1 MQGLQDLWEFK
12 LEIKMKNLEKKSKRY
27 RETVKN
33 FDQTKSYKISE
44 AIKLVKE
51 RSKVKFIESLDLS
64 MNLNLGKDK
73 ADQTL
78 RTTVDLPHGNGKKI
92 RVAVICSNEKIEEAK
107 TSNAEKFGSEDLVDE
122 INNGKVDFD
131 ILVCTPDMMS
141 KVGKLGKV
149 LGPKGLMP
157 NPKFGTVAKDI
168 KKAVN
173 DIKKGKVEIRCDK
186 DGNLSLS
193 IGRINFDEKKIIDNY
208 KSVLETLEKDTPGI
222 KTMIR
227 SAFIS
232 SSMGPS
238 AQLIVNEI

>member
-1 MQGLQDLWEFK
+1 MS
-12 LEIKMKNLEKKSKRY
+12 NLEKKSKRY
-27 RETVKN
+27 RELIKDL
-33 FDQTKSYKISE
+33 DQTKTYKIGE
-44 AIKLVKE
+44 AIKLIKKS
-51 RSKVKFIESLDLS
+51 SKVKFVESIDLS
-64 MNLNLGKDK
+64 INLNLGKDK

-78 RTTVDLPHGNGKKI
+78 RTTVNLPYGNGKKI
-92 RVAVICSNEKIEEAK
+92 KVAVICSNEKIEEAK
-107 TSNAEKFGSEDLVDE
+107 LSNAEKFGSEDLVDE

-157 NPKFGTVAKDI
+157 NPKFGTVANDI
-168 KKAVN
+168 KKAVS
-173 DIKKGKVEIRCDK
+173 DIKKGKVEVRCDK

-193 IGRINFDEKKIIDNY
+193 IGRANFDEKKIIDNY
-208 KSVLETLEKDTPGI
+208 KSVLETLDKDTPGI
-222 KTMIR
+222 KSMIR

-238 AQLIVNEI
+238 AQLTLNEL

>member
-1 MQGLQDLWEFK
+1 MTN
-12 LEIKMKNLEKKSKRY
+12 IEKKSKRY
-27 RETVKN
+27 RQIIKGL
-33 FDQTKSYKISE
+33 DQTKSYKVDE
-44 AIKLVKE
+44 AIKLIKE
-51 RSKVKFIESLDLS
+51 RSKVKFIESMDLS
-64 MNLNLGKDK
+64 INLNLGKDK
-73 ADQTL
+73 KDQTL

-107 TSNAEKFGSEDLVDE
+107 ASNAEKFGSDDLVEE

-131 ILVCTPDMMS
+131 ILVCSPDMMS

-193 IGRINFDEKKIIDNY
+193 IGRANFNEKKIIENY
-208 KSVLETLEKDTPGI
+208 KSVLETLEKDTPGLNNMI
-222 KTMIR
+222 K

-238 AQLIVNEI
+238 ARLIIKEV

>member
-1 MQGLQDLWEFK
+1 MS
-12 LEIKMKNLEKKSKRY
+12 NLEKKSKRY
-27 RETVKN
+27 REIVKDL
-33 FDQTKSYKISE
+33 DQTKSYKIDD
-44 AIKLVKE
+44 AIKLIKKS
-51 RSKVKFIESLDLS
+51 SKVKFIESVDLS
-64 MNLNLGKDK
+64 INLNLGKDK

-78 RTTVDLPHGNGKKI
+78 RTTVNLPHGNGKKI

-107 TSNAEKFGSEDLVDE
+107 LSNAEKFGSEDLVDE

-168 KKAVN
+168 KKAVS
-173 DIKKGKVEIRCDK
+173 DIKKGKVEVRCDK

-193 IGRINFDEKKIIDNY
+193 IGRANFDEKKIIDNY
-208 KSVLETLEKDTPGI
+208 KSVLETLDKDTPGI
-222 KTMIR
+222 KSMIR

-238 AQLIVNEI
+238 AQLIVNEL

>member
-1 MQGLQDLWEFK
+1 MS
-12 LEIKMKNLEKKSKRY
+12 NLEKKSKRY
-27 RETVKN
+27 REIIKDI
-33 FDQTKSYKISE
+33 DQTKSYKIAE
-44 AIKLVKE
+44 AIKLIKKN
-51 RSKVKFIESLDLS
+51 SKVKFIESLDLS
-64 MNLNLGKDK
+64 INLNLGKDK

-78 RTTVDLPHGNGKKI
+78 RTTVDLPHGNGKKV
-92 RVAVICSNEKIEEAK
+92 RVAVICSNEKIEDAK
-107 TSNAEKFGSEDLVDE
+107 SSNAEKCGSEDLLGE
-122 INNGKVDFD
+122 ISNGKVDFD

-168 KKAVN
+168 KKAVS

-193 IGRINFDEKKIIDNY
+193 LGRVNFDEKKIIENY
-208 KSVLETLEKDTPGI
+208 KSVLETLDKDTPGI
-222 KTMIR
+222 KGMIR

-238 AQLIVNEI
+238 AKLIVNEL

>member
-1 MQGLQDLWEFK
+1 
-12 LEIKMKNLEKKSKRY
+12 MKVKENRSKRY
-27 RETVKN
+27 REILKGIDQKKVYDINEAVKL
-33 FDQTKSYKISE
+33 I
-44 AIKLVKE
+44 KE
-51 RSKVKFIESLDLS
+51 RSKAKFIESIDLS
-64 MNLNLGKDK
+64 IYLSMGKEK
-73 ADQTL
+73 ADQSI
-78 RTTVDLPHGNGKKI
+78 RTAVDLPHGNGKKI
-92 RVAVICSNEKIEEAK
+92 RVAVICPNEKIEDAK
-107 TSNAEKFGSEDLVDE
+107 SSNAEKYGSDDLVEE

-168 KKAVN
+168 KKAVS
-173 DIKKGKVEIRCDK
+173 DIKKGKVEVRCDK

-193 IGRINFDEKKIIDNY
+193 IGRVNFDEKKIIENY
-208 KSVLETLEKDTPGI
+208 KSVLETLDKDTPGI
-222 KTMIR
+222 KNMVK

-238 AQLIVNEI
+238 TKITVTEI

>member
-1 MQGLQDLWEFK
+1 MR
-12 LEIKMKNLEKKSKRY
+12 NLEKKSKRY
-27 RETVKN
+27 RDLIKDL
-33 FDQTKSYKISE
+33 DQTKSYKIGE
-44 AIKLVKE
+44 AIKLIKKS
-51 RSKVKFIESLDLS
+51 SKVKFIESIDLS
-64 MNLNLGKDK
+64 INLNLGKDK
-73 ADQTL
+73 SDQTL

-107 TSNAEKFGSEDLVDE
+107 LSNAEKFGSEDLVDE

-168 KKAVN
+168 KKAVS

-193 IGRINFDEKKIIDNY
+193 LGRINFDEKKIIDNY
-208 KSVLETLEKDTPGI
+208 KSVLETLDKDTPGI
-222 KTMIR
+222 KSMIR

-238 AQLIVNEI
+238 AQLIVNEL

>member
-1 MQGLQDLWEFK
+1 MRN
-12 LEIKMKNLEKKSKRY
+12 IEKKSKRY
-27 RETVKN
+27 RQIVKGL
-33 FDQTKSYKISE
+33 DQTKSYNVDE
-44 AIKLVKE
+44 AIKLIKE
-51 RSKVKFIESLDLS
+51 RSKVKFVESIDLS
-64 MNLNLGKDK
+64 INLNLGKDK
-73 ADQTL
+73 TDQTL

-107 TSNAEKFGSEDLVDE
+107 SSNAEKFGSEDLVEE

-131 ILVCTPDMMS
+131 ILVCSPDMMS

-193 IGRINFDEKKIIDNY
+193 IGRANFDEKKIIDNI
-208 KSVLETLEKDTPGI
+208 KSVLESLEKDTPGI
-222 KTMIR
+222 KNMIN

-238 AQLIVNEI
+238 AKLIVKEV

>member
-1 MQGLQDLWEFK
+1 MTN
-12 LEIKMKNLEKKSKRY
+12 IEKKSKRY
-27 RETVKN
+27 RQIIKGL
-33 FDQTKSYKISE
+33 DQTKSYKVDE
-44 AIKLVKE
+44 AIKLIKE
-51 RSKVKFIESLDLS
+51 RSKVKFIESMDLS
-64 MNLNLGKDK
+64 INLNLGKDK
-73 ADQTL
+73 KDQTL

-92 RVAVICSNEKIEEAK
+92 GVAVICSNEKIEEAK
-107 TSNAEKFGSEDLVDE
+107 ASNAEKFGSDDLVEE

-131 ILVCTPDMMS
+131 ILVCSPDMMS

-193 IGRINFDEKKIIDNY
+193 IGRANFDEKKIIENY
-208 KSVLETLEKDTPGI
+208 KSVLETLEKDTPGLNNMI
-222 KTMIR
+222 K

-238 AQLIVNEI
+238 ARLIIKEV

>member
-1 MQGLQDLWEFK
+1 MR
-12 LEIKMKNLEKKSKRY
+12 NLEKKSKRY
-27 RETVKN
+27 RDLIKDL
-33 FDQTKSYKISE
+33 DQTKSYKIGE
-44 AIKLVKE
+44 AIKLIKKS
-51 RSKVKFIESLDLS
+51 SKVKFIESIDLS
-64 MNLNLGKDK
+64 INLNLGKDK
-73 ADQTL
+73 SDQTL

-107 TSNAEKFGSEDLVDE
+107 LSNAEKFGSEDLVDE

-168 KKAVN
+168 KKAVS

-193 IGRINFDEKKIIDNY
+193 LGRVNFDEKKIIDNY
-208 KSVLETLEKDTPGI
+208 KSVLETLDKDTPGI
-222 KTMIR
+222 KSMIR

-238 AQLIVNEI
+238 AQLIVNEL

>member
-1 MQGLQDLWEFK
+1 MS
-12 LEIKMKNLEKKSKRY
+12 NLKKKSKRY
-27 RETVKN
+27 REIVN
-33 FDQTKSYKISE
+33 DLDQTKSYKIDE
-44 AIKLVKE
+44 AIKLIKKS
-51 RSKVKFIESLDLS
+51 SKVKFVESIDLS
-64 MNLNLGKDK
+64 INLNLGKNK

-78 RTTVDLPHGNGKKI
+78 RTTVNLPYGNGKKI
-92 RVAVICSNEKIEEAK
+92 KVAVICSNEKIEEAK
-107 TSNAEKFGSEDLVDE
+107 LSNAEKFGSEDLVDE

-157 NPKFGTVAKDI
+157 NPKFGTVANDI
-168 KKAVN
+168 KKAVS
-173 DIKKGKVEIRCDK
+173 DIKKGKVEVRCDK

-193 IGRINFDEKKIIDNY
+193 IGRANFDEKKIIDNY
-208 KSVLETLEKDTPGI
+208 KSVLETLDKDTPGI
-222 KTMIR
+222 KSMIR

-238 AQLIVNEI
+238 AQLTLNEL

>member
-1 MQGLQDLWEFK
+1 MRN
-12 LEIKMKNLEKKSKRY
+12 IEKKSKRY
-27 RETVKN
+27 RQIVKGL
-33 FDQTKSYKISE
+33 DQTKSYKVDE
-44 AIKLVKE
+44 AIKLIKE
-51 RSKVKFIESLDLS
+51 RSKVKFVESVDLS
-64 MNLNLGKDK
+64 INLNLGKDK
-73 ADQTL
+73 TDQTL

-107 TSNAEKFGSEDLVDE
+107 SSNAEKFGSEDLVEE

-131 ILVCTPDMMS
+131 ILVCSPDMMS

-168 KKAVN
+168 KKAVS

-193 IGRINFDEKKIIDNY
+193 IGRANFDEKKIIDNY

-222 KTMIR
+222 KNMIN

-238 AQLIVNEI
+238 TQLIVKEV

>member
-1 MQGLQDLWEFK
+1 
-12 LEIKMKNLEKKSKRY
+12 MKTSEKKSKRY
-27 RETVKN
+27 REMLKGL
-33 FDQTKSYKISE
+33 DQSKKYKIDE
-44 AIKLVKE
+44 AIKLIKE
-51 RSKVKFIESLDLS
+51 RSKAKFVESIDLS
-64 MNLNLGKDK
+64 INLDFGKDK
-73 ADQTL
+73 KDQGL
-78 RTTVDLPHGNGKKI
+78 RTTVDLPHGNGKNIK
-92 RVAVICSNEKIEEAK
+92 VAVICSNEKIDEAK
-107 TSNAEKFGSEDLVDE
+107 SSSADKFGCEDLVDE

-168 KKAVN
+168 KMAVN

-193 IGRINFDEKKIIDNY
+193 IGRANYDDKKIIDNY
-208 KSVLETLEKDTPGI
+208 KSVLDTLSKDMPSSGSLI
-222 KTMIR
+222 K

-232 SSMGPS
+232 SSMSPS
-238 AQLIVNEI
+238 AQIIFKEV

>member
-1 MQGLQDLWEFK
+1 
-12 LEIKMKNLEKKSKRY
+12 MKNLEKKSKRY
-27 RETVKN
+27 RDIIKGL
-33 FDQTKSYKISE
+33 DQTKSYKIDE
-44 AIKLVKE
+44 AVKLIKE
-51 RSKVKFIESLDLS
+51 RSKVKFIESIDLS
-64 MNLNLGKDK
+64 INLTLGKDK
-73 ADQTL
+73 KDQTL

-92 RVAVICSNEKIEEAK
+92 KVAVICSNEKIEEAK
-107 TSNAEKFGSEDLVDE
+107 SSNAEKIGSEDLVDE

-131 ILVCTPDMMS
+131 ILICTPDMMS

-173 DIKKGKVEIRCDK
+173 DIKKGKVEVRCDK

-193 IGRINFDEKKIIDNY
+193 IGRANFDDTKIIDNY
-208 KSVLETLEKDTPGI
+208 KSVLETLDKDMPGI
-222 KTMIR
+222 KNMIK

-232 SSMGPS
+232 STMGPS
-238 AQLIVNEI
+238 AQLIVSEL

>member
-1 MQGLQDLWEFK
+1 MS
-12 LEIKMKNLEKKSKRY
+12 NLEKKSKRY
-27 RETVKN
+27 RELIKDL
-33 FDQTKSYKISE
+33 DQTKTYKIGE
-44 AIKLVKE
+44 AIKLIKK
-51 RSKVKFIESLDLS
+51 STKVKFIESIDLS
-64 MNLNLGKDK
+64 INLNLGKDK
-73 ADQTL
+73 SDQTL
-78 RTTVDLPHGNGKKI
+78 RTTVDFPHGNGKKM
-92 RVAVICSNEKIEEAK
+92 RVAVICSNEKIDEAK
-107 TSNAEKFGSEDLVDE
+107 LSNAEKFGSEDLVDE

-168 KKAVN
+168 KKAVS

-193 IGRINFDEKKIIDNY
+193 IGRANFDEKKIIDNY
-208 KSVLETLEKDTPGI
+208 KSVLETLDKDTPGI
-222 KTMIR
+222 RSMIR
-227 SAFIS
+227 SVFIS

-238 AQLIVNEI
+238 AQLIVNEL